1 MRLQYMKELT
11 AIYEKGNF
19 SKAAKSLFIT
29 QPALS
34 RHVADMEKQLG
45 VTLLD
50 RDKHSVT
57 FTEAGL
63 KVYKSFRRILQI
75 YEHMQ
80 EELFSFQSDIAGT
93 LRLGMLYYTIRQDFG
108 PVLSRLTSDY
118 PHIEI
123 KQISCQPQDVYHALE
138 TDRIDIGVLGS
149 ADYPDSSFL
158 KMQEF
163 SSSTLD
169 VMMSAQH
176 PLTKKASLT
185 FKDIHDEI
193 FIQLS
198 DDPYSNRSYN
208 EALKKCGF
216 ECIKTI
222 LTPNIDTVPFV
233 LQNTNAIY
241 LKASQFTVSGY
252 ENVIVTRPLDEKN
265 LLVHKAYAYR
275 EDNQNPLIPLFLE
288 YATKFNTDLL

>member
-11 AIYEKGNF
+11 AIYEQGNF

-45 VTLLD
+45 VKLLK
-50 RDKHSVT
+50 RDKHNVT

-63 KVYKSFRRILQI
+63 KVYKNFRRILQT

-80 EELFSFQSDIAGT
+80 EELSSYQSDISGT

-108 PVLSRLTSDY
+108 TILSRFTADY
-118 PHIEI
+118 PYIEI

-158 KMQEF
+158 RMQEF
-163 SSSTLD
+163 SSSSLD
-169 VMMSAQH
+169 IMMSVRH
-176 PLTKKASLT
+176 PLAQKSILT
-185 FKDIHDEI
+185 FEDIHDEI

-198 DDPYSNRSYN
+198 DDPYSNFFYN

-233 LQNTNAIY
+233 LQNTNTIY

-252 ENVIVTRPLDEKN
+252 ENEIVTRPLDEKN

-275 EDNQNPLIPLFLE
+275 EDNPNPLIPLFLE
-288 YATKFNTDLL
+288 YAQKYDTTI

>member
-1 MRLQYMKELT
+1 
-11 AIYEKGNF
+11 
-19 SKAAKSLFIT
+19 
-29 QPALS
+29 
-34 RHVADMEKQLG
+34 
-45 VTLLD
+45 
-50 RDKHSVT
+50 
-57 FTEAGL
+57 
-63 KVYKSFRRILQI
+63 
-75 YEHMQ
+75 
-80 EELFSFQSDIAGT
+80 
-93 LRLGMLYYTIRQDFG
+93 MLYYTIRQDFG
-108 PVLSRLTSDY
+108 PILSRLTADY
-118 PHIEI
+118 PHIDI

-149 ADYPDSSFL
+149 ANYPDSSFL

-169 VMMSAQH
+169 VMMSVHH
-176 PLTKKASLT
+176 PLAKKNALT

-198 DDPYSNRSYN
+198 DDPYSNLSYN

-265 LLVHKAYAYR
+265 LLVHKAYVYR

-288 YATKFNTDLL
+288 YAANYNTNL